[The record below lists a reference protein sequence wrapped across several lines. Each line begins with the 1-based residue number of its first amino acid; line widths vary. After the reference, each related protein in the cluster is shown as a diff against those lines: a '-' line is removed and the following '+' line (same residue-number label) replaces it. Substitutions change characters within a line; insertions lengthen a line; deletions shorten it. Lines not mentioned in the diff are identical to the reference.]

1 MNTIIFIILI
11 TSSIYPQVHFDE
23 FFYEK
28 TLRLDYFRTGN
39 NNEDVYSF
47 DELIEEPFW
56 GGSKENLIDIFN
68 YGKYKVE
75 LYDELNG
82 KLIYSRTY
90 TTLFNEW
97 QTTEEAKQTTRSFS
111 ETVVF
116 PYPKK
121 PVMVE
126 FYSRNKENEL
136 IKKFEYYI
144 DPENYFIKTERSEK
158 YNSFEVVNSGD
169 SVAKVDIVIIPD
181 GYTIDEMEK
190 FKDDCNRFAGY
201 LFGSSPFKENKNK
214 FNIWGIEAPSEDSG
228 PDIPA
233 EDVWNNTVVNSTFYT
248 FDLERY
254 LMTRAN
260 KELRTLASYAPYDQ
274 IYILVNSQ
282 KYGGGSI
289 YNHYSVC
296 VSDNDNSE
304 FVFVH
309 EFGHGFVSLGD
320 EYYTSD
326 VAYNDFYSSEVEP
339 LDPNLTTLV
348 DFDSKWKY
356 MVEEVTPIP
365 TPDTEEYADQVGAF
379 EGGGYVTEGVYRPF
393 ADCTMKSISID
404 NFCPVCTRAI
414 QQMIDFYTE

>member
-1 MNTIIFIILI
+1 MRIIFIIILLN
-11 TSSIYPQVHFDE
+11 SSIFSQVKFDE
-23 FFYEK
+23 FFFEK
-28 TLRLDYFRTGN
+28 TLRLDYFHTGN
-39 NNEDVYSF
+39 NKEDTYSF

-56 GGSKENLIDIFN
+56 GGSKKNLIDIFN
-68 YGKYKVE
+68 YGKYKFEV
-75 LYDELNG
+75 YDEMNG

-90 TTLFNEW
+90 ATLFNEW
-97 QTTEEAKQTTRSFS
+97 QTTKEAEQTTKSFS

-121 PVMVE
+121 PVRVE

-136 IKKFEYYI
+136 IKKFEYKI
-144 DPENYFIKTERSEK
+144 DPENYFIKTERSGK
-158 YNSFEVVNSGD
+158 YNLFEVVNSGES
-169 SVAKVDIVIIPD
+169 SVKVDIVIIPD
-181 GYTIDEMEK
+181 GYTVDEMDK
-190 FKDDCNRFAGY
+190 FKDDCNRFTGY
-201 LFGSSPFKENKNK
+201 LFGSSPFKENKDK
-214 FNIWGIEAPSEDSG
+214 FNIWGIKAPSEDSG

-233 EDVWNNTVVNSTFYT
+233 EDVWNKTVVSSKFYT

-296 VSDNDNSE
+296 VSDNTNSE

-326 VAYNDFYSSEVEP
+326 VAYKDFYPTEVEP

-348 DFDSKWKY
+348 DFDSKWKD
-356 MVEEVTPIP
+356 MVEDGTPIP
-365 TPDTEEYADQVGAF
+365 TPDTEEYDDKVGAF

-393 ADCTMKSISID
+393 TDCTMKSITIN
-404 NFCPVCTRAI
+404 NFCPVCKRAI